1 MFPSG
6 HPSKYWLGSTL
17 LNFSDRTRTGVFSV
31 IWPLASVR
39 VTLKVFQL
47 HVFTPREQ
55 IKKAEHQRLLKE
67 RSQKCS
73 AFLLK
78 RSRLVFKRVVAFLT
92 PSQWSLRLKSTAL
105 VGQWIPPW
113 TWPNKKGRTPKTPQK
128 REVRSALP
136 FSKASP
142 FWGRLVKLTRQIIQS
157 KGLSLNRSQYGSC
170 STKYDTPA
178 GS

>member
-1 MFPSG
+1 
-6 HPSKYWLGSTL
+6 
-17 LNFSDRTRTGVFSV
+17 
-31 IWPLASVR
+31 LASVR

-113 TWPNKKGRTPKTPQK
+113 TWPNKKGRTPEVLCLFLK
-128 REVRSALP
+128 RGTVSDTHPMKSQTRVSRPSRAVDSALDLA
-136 FSKASP
+136 K
-142 FWGRLVKLTRQIIQS
+142 
-157 KGLSLNRSQYGSC
+157 
-170 STKYDTPA
+170 
-178 GS
+178 

>member
-92 PSQWSLRLKSTAL
+92 PSQWSLRLKPTAL

-113 TWPNKKGRTPKTPQK
+113 TWPNKKGRTPEVLCLFLK
-128 REVRSALP
+128 RGTVSD
-136 FSKASP
+136 
-142 FWGRLVKLTRQIIQS
+142 TH
-157 KGLSLNRSQYGSC
+157 
-170 STKYDTPA
+170 STKSQAQVSRPSWAVDSTLDLA
-178 GS
+178 K

>member
-6 HPSKYWLGSTL
+6 HPSKYWLGSML

-92 PSQWSLRLKSTAL
+92 PSQWSLRPKSTAL

-113 TWPNKKGRTPKTPQK
+113 TWPNKKGRTPEVLCLFLK
-128 REVRSALP
+128 RGTVSDTHPMKSQTWVSRPSRAVDSALDLA
-136 FSKASP
+136 K
-142 FWGRLVKLTRQIIQS
+142 
-157 KGLSLNRSQYGSC
+157 
-170 STKYDTPA
+170 
-178 GS
+178 